1 MNRCQ
6 TYCPPLPQPPAAPIR
21 VATCDTR
28 SHTFRGTRT
37 AAAHHLRGRR
47 WLHIST
53 TVHCSLFTAHWSYTF
68 SAKEKDSE
76 TGLSYF
82 GSRYYS
88 SDLSIWLS
96 VDPMAAKY
104 PSLSPYTYCADNPV
118 LLVDPNG
125 DTIRPTAAFQNS
137 TYYVV
142 FQNLSQTN
150 KTYQQILSKYQDN
163 THDFILDYSMKY
175 TSKAGAT
182 QMSYKKK
189 GNLITYTIA
198 SSKYYRPNGNN
209 QCEIGM
215 VKTLLHEAV
224 HAEDGLTKR
233 ETPFHD
239 GFDQASVLAGLMEY
253 NSMYNLGYSFEDLE
267 ILSWGGLQESMEYCG
282 YIERRAEINNRTIDE
297 EEKYVKERREILMY
311 GYDLDE

>member
-1 MNRCQ
+1 
-6 TYCPPLPQPPAAPIR
+6 
-21 VATCDTR
+21 
-28 SHTFRGTRT
+28 
-37 AAAHHLRGRR
+37 
-47 WLHIST
+47 
-53 TVHCSLFTAHWSYTF
+53 
-68 SAKEKDSE
+68 
-76 TGLSYF
+76 
-82 GSRYYS
+82 
-88 SDLSIWLS
+88 
-96 VDPMAAKY
+96 
-104 PSLSPYTYCADNPV
+104 
-118 LLVDPNG
+118 
-125 DTIRPTAAFQNS
+125 
-137 TYYVV
+137 
-142 FQNLSQTN
+142 
-150 KTYQQILSKYQDN
+150 
-163 THDFILDYSMKY
+163 
-175 TSKAGAT
+175 
-182 QMSYKKK
+182 MSYKKK

-282 YIERRAEINNRTIDE
+282 YIERRAEMNNRTIDE